1 MPENVVRASELV
13 DFAEFV
19 YEEMAGSEVVAVR
32 EAVEY
37 SVGGSLS
44 RSRMVDDD
52 ELASIYAFTFFLRAR
67 EGLLEFEHGIPGQSL
82 FGSASCIPRRVL
94 YSALDSFKRIRV
106 SVPRR
111 LNRFFARA

>member
-1 MPENVVRASELV
+1 MPEDVPWIADLI
-13 DFAEFV
+13 DLAEFV
-19 YEEMAGSEVVAVR
+19 YEEMAGSEVVAVG

-82 FGSASCIPRRVL
+82 FGSASCIPQ
-94 YSALDSFKRIRV
+94 
-106 SVPRR
+106 
-111 LNRFFARA
+111 